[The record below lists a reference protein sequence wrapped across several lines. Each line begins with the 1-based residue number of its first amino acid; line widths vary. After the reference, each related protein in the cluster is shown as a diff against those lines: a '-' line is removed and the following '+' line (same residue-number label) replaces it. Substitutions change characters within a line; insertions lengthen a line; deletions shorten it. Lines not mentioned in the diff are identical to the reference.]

1 MAAATSPAQKD
12 FVYDAGN
19 EAMVIRAA
27 IALAHEEDRTA
38 FRGLVHSI
46 GDHEFLVSQHAAL
59 WRVLRRISTENL
71 EYARM
76 AVATF
81 LEAEPVQPT
90 VEQLDELESS
100 AALPPN
106 LEFIVKTLRWDATRA
121 RVFRGSLSE
130 LVRDLQDP
138 RVSTDRALSS
148 ARSVVRALEGGTA
161 RRFIHRRDEREA
173 TYRSELERRK
183 EQGNKYPGN
192 IPALDANLTEGFMP
206 GNCSVITGLSG
217 SGKSTFAAKLAI
229 ELAKIGRRPLVCAW
243 EMGSTSTLDVLVS
256 MLTGVPLDVVCN
268 GTYSED
274 EERKLFRANAWVNRK
289 LVFMENAF
297 FSEIRESRDGKR
309 QRRSNER
316 NLDILEGYIAESGCD
331 VVIMDLWDRL
341 LADQSPEG
349 VTDALYRQQNMCRE
363 YSFHG
368 IMLVQLRLK
377 DVEKRVDKRPT
388 RESIKGVATFV
399 EVPDLIFG
407 VHRDSQFKDVPDNTL
422 ELICLK
428 QRKGRSNWAVRFG
441 YEGSRCQIVGG
452 ETIPYN
458 PGLETISE
466 HDDIADPSAIRTRPR
481 SRINRRD

>member
-1 MAAATSPAQKD
+1 MATAAQKD
-12 FVYDAGN
+12 FVYDAAN
-19 EAMVIRAA
+19 EALVIRAA
-27 IALAHEEDRTA
+27 IALAHEEERTA
-38 FRGLVHSI
+38 FRALVHSI
-46 GDHEFLVSQHAAL
+46 GADEFLVSQHAAL
-59 WRVLRRISTENL
+59 WRALRRVSDENL
-71 EYARM
+71 QYTNM
-76 AVATF
+76 VVTTF
-81 LEAEPVQPT
+81 LAAEPVQPT
-90 VEQLDELESS
+90 VEQLEELETTAEVS
-100 AALPPN
+100 PN
-106 LEFIVKTLRWDATRA
+106 LEFVVKTLRWDATRA
-121 RVFRGSLSE
+121 RVFRGALTE

-138 RVSTDRALSS
+138 RVATDKALSS
-148 ARSVVRALEGGTA
+148 ARSVVRSLEGGTA
-161 RRFIHRRDEREA
+161 RRHIHRSDEREA
-173 TYRSELERRK
+173 TYRAELERRR

-192 IPALDANLTEGFMP
+192 IAALDANLTEGFMP

-217 SGKSTFAAKLAI
+217 SGKSTFAAKLAV

-256 MLTGVPLDVVCN
+256 MLTNIPLDTVCN
-268 GTYSED
+268 GTYSADDQKRLE
-274 EERKLFRANAWVNRK
+274 RANAWVNKK
-289 LVFMENAF
+289 LIFMENAF
-297 FSEIRESRDGKR
+297 FSEVRETKR
-309 QRRSNER
+309 ERRTNDR

-341 LADQSPEG
+341 LADQSPDG

-363 YSFHG
+363 YGFHG

-407 VHRDSQFKDVPDNTL
+407 VHRDAQFKDVPDNTL

-452 ETIPYN
+452 EAVAYN

-481 SRINRRD
+481 NRINRRD